1 MTLCL
6 PGRAGT
12 AVTQVRSNEQIGQT
26 ATVVA
31 EKGKEYG
38 VKTFSFLKSVYANAA
53 AQVET
58 VAQEHGYKV
67 DLGERLCMP
76 SPLQHYAG
84 HNQSLR

>member
-1 MTLCL
+1 M
-6 PGRAGT
+6 
-12 AVTQVRSNEQIGQT
+12 TQVRSNEQIGQT

-31 EKGKEYG
+31 ERGKEYG

-67 DLGERLCMP
+67 DLGARGP
-76 SPLQHYAG
+76 ARPLSIRPCRRACTAAHAG
-84 HNQSLR
+84 GVC

>member
-1 MTLCL
+1 MNPNLRTEDLKYPAAGC
-6 PGRAGT
+6 AGT

-38 VKTFSFLKSVYANAA
+38 AKTFSFLRSVYANAA

-58 VAQEHGYKV
+58 VAGEHGYHV
-67 DLGERLCMP
+67 DLGEPCAVTFRV
-76 SPLQHYAG
+76 
-84 HNQSLR
+84 

>member
-1 MTLCL
+1 MATDVSRLRL
-6 PGRAGT
+6 PGAAGT

-67 DLGERLCMP
+67 DLGARLRMRCC
-76 SPLQHYAG
+76 
-84 HNQSLR
+84 